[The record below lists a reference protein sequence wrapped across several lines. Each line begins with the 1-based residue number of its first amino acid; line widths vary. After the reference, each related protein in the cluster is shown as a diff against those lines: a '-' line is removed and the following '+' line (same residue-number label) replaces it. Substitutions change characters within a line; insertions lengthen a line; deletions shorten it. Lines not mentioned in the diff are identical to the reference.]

1 MPGANHQ
8 IAGAVILF
16 GIDKVAL
23 ALALSAAQLFGL
35 VDWSWWLITA
45 PVWAAWP
52 LLWPLGRLTEEILSL
67 IRPTP
72 HLRRQG

>member
-1 MPGANHQ
+1 MPGINHQ

-23 ALALSAAQLFGL
+23 ALALGVAQVFGL

-52 LLWPLGRLTEEILSL
+52 LLWPLGRLTEEILCL
-67 IRPTP
+67 IRPTSRL
-72 HLRRQG
+72 HQ